1 MFYADCEG
9 IFSRCVVVARD
20 EYGDWLIDDDLT
32 SEINSAME
40 GKSADSGPSNHH
52 RDHCRW
58 HDRIQY
64 QEGLKPGLSFRRDI
78 MK

>member
-40 GKSADSGPSNHH
+40 GKSAPIRDLATITETIADGMIASN
-52 RDHCRW
+52 
-58 HDRIQY
+58 IKK
-64 QEGLKPGLSFRRDI
+64 G
-78 MK
+78 